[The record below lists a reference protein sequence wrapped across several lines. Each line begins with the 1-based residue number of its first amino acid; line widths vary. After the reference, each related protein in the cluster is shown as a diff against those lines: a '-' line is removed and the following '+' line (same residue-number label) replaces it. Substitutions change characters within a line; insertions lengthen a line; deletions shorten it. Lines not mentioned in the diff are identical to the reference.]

1 LESWKKGLKG
11 VTVYVDGSRD
21 GVLIAKSKT
30 EKVDGRPLDIEVVMA
45 PKRPAELI
53 CDIKKVKVQGEGW
66 TIFVGLLNNK
76 PYEIFGGL
84 SKHIDIPNRCK
95 IGKLIKNGKVDGLST
110 YNLVVGEVDDQMII
124 KDIVNVF
131 ENANF
136 GSFTRTI
143 SLALRHGTPVQ
154 YVVEQ
159 LQKDKHSDM
168 TSFSKVVARVLKSYI
183 RDGTK
188 STDDKTCTVCK
199 KENSIIYQ
207 EGCLVCSSCGY
218 SRCS

>member
-1 LESWKKGLKG
+1 M
-11 VTVYVDGSRD
+11 DGSRD
-21 GVLIAKSKT
+21 GVLITKSK
-30 EKVDGRPLDIEVVMA
+30 EKVDGRPLDIEIVMA
-45 PKRPAELI
+45 PKRPVDLACE
-53 CDIKKVKVQGEGW
+53 IKKVKVQGAAW
-66 TIFVGLLNNK
+66 TIFVGLLNGK

-84 SKHIDIPNRCK
+84 SKHVDIPNKCK

-110 YNLVVGEVDDQMII
+110 YNLVVGEADDQMII

-136 GSFTRTI
+136 GTFTRTI
-143 SLALRHGTPVQ
+143 SLALRHGTPIQ

-168 TSFSKVVARVLKSYI
+168 TSFSRVVARVLKSYI
-183 RDGTK
+183 QDGTK
-188 STDDKTCTVCK
+188 STDKTCPTCK

-218 SRCS
+218 AKCG